1 MTAALVLLLG
11 LGVGAGSALVP
22 LLNAEAYAV
31 VAAGPATPW
40 VGLGLAAALAVGQ
53 TAGKLVLFEAGRRG
67 SGHLLGRL
75 RGRLTERRRRARR
88 PGGASRVSAW
98 LTGRISGAATV
109 LSAAVTGLP
118 PLAVVSVAAGAAGQR
133 RTTFACWCLAGRV
146 VRFAA
151 LVLPAAY
158 VLG

>member
-1 MTAALVLLLG
+1 MTEVLALLLG
-11 LGVGAGSALVP
+11 LAVGAGSALVP
-22 LLNAEAYAV
+22 VLNAEAYAV
-31 VAAGPATPW
+31 VAAGSATP
-40 VGLGLAAALAVGQ
+40 V
-53 TAGKLVLFEAGRRG
+53 AGSRPGRRPRRRPD
-67 SGHLLGRL
+67 LREARAV
-75 RGRLTERRRRARR
+75 RGRPPWQRTTF
-88 PGGASRVSAW
+88 PGASPSAGATPVRPRWSDRVSGW
-98 LTGRISGAATV
+98 LTGRVSGAATV

>member
-1 MTAALVLLLG
+1 MTSVLVLLLG
-11 LGVGAGSALVP
+11 LGVGVGSALVP

-31 VAAGPATPW
+31 VAAGTATPW
-40 VGLGLAAALAVGQ
+40 VGLGLAAALALGQ

-67 SGHLLGRL
+67 SGHLSGRFA
-75 RGRLTERRRRARR
+75 ERWRHEGPSRWS
-88 PGGASRVSAW
+88 GRVSAW
-98 LTGRISGAATV
+98 LTGRVSGAATV

-133 RTTFACWCLAGRV
+133 RTAFACWCLAGRA

>member
-1 MTAALVLLLG
+1 MTELLALLLG
-11 LGVGAGSALVP
+11 LAVGAGSALVP
-22 LLNAEAYAV
+22 VLNAEAYAV
-31 VAAGPATPW
+31 VAAGSATPW
-40 VGLGLAAALAVGQ
+40 LGLALAGALAVGQ
-53 TAGKLVLFEAGRRG
+53 TCGKLVLFEAGRRG
-67 SGHLLGRL
+67 SGRLPGRL
-75 RGRLTERRRRARR
+75 AERWRHARPSR
-88 PGGASRVSAW
+88 WSGRVSGW
-98 LTGRISGAATV
+98 LSGRVSGAATV